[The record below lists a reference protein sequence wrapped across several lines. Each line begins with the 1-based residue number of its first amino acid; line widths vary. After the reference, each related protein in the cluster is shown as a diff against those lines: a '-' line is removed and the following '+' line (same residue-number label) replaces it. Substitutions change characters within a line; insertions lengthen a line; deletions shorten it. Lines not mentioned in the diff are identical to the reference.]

1 MSTDEGGI
9 LQGWNGIKENVDTLL
24 IRMDEVI
31 YMYIWNFYTEL
42 DIYPL
47 GFEWFTHQVQT
58 YPH

>member
-31 YMYIWNFYTEL
+31 YIYIY
-42 DIYPL
+42 IYL
-47 GFEWFTHQVQT
+47 KLLHRTGYISFRF
-58 YPH
+58 